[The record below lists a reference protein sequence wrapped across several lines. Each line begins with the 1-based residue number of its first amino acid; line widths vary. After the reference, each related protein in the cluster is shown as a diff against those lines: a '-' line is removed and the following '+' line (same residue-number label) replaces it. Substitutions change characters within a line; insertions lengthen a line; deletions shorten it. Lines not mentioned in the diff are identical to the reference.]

1 VAALTIARLTI
12 QEASR
17 RRLLL
22 ALLLLTLA
30 VIALTGWGF
39 SRLWSITPGGRPIT
53 EVQVRLIASQLL
65 ILVAFMFSAV
75 LALSAVLVAS
85 PSISGDLESGLALAM
100 LSRPVRRA
108 DMLVGKL
115 LGLAFLV
122 VLYAVA
128 SGALEMLVVDRVTGY
143 APPHPVELLAYL
155 STEGVVLLVLS
166 LLLSTRLSG
175 MTGGVIALVAFFMA
189 WMGGIV
195 GGIGIA
201 LQNQTLANAG
211 TVSTLLLPTDALWR
225 GAVYSMEPA
234 SVLAALR
241 TASAGA
247 AANPF
252 AAPAPPSSAYLAW
265 VAAWL
270 VAIVGLALWSFRTRE
285 V

>member
-1 VAALTIARLTI
+1 V
-12 QEASR
+12 
-17 RRLLL
+17 
-22 ALLLLTLA
+22 
-30 VIALTGWGF
+30 
-39 SRLWSITPGGRPIT
+39 
-53 EVQVRLIASQLL
+53 
-65 ILVAFMFSAV
+65 
-75 LALSAVLVAS
+75 
-85 PSISGDLESGLALAM
+85 
-100 LSRPVRRA
+100 
-108 DMLVGKL
+108 LVGKL
-115 LGLAFLV
+115 LGLALLV

-128 SGALEMLVVDRVTGY
+128 SGTLEMLVVDRVTGY
-143 APPHPVELLAYL
+143 VPPHPLELLAYV
-155 STEGVVLLVLS
+155 SAEGVVLLVLT

-201 LQNQTLANAG
+201 LQNQTLADAG
-211 TVSTLLLPTDALWR
+211 TVSSLLLPTDALWR

-252 AAPAPPSSAYLAW
+252 AAQAPPTSAYLAW
-265 VAAWL
+265 VAVWL
-270 VAIVGLALWSFRTRE
+270 AAVVALALWSFRTRE